1 MLYGRTQI
9 NLQEGGRNGGPAR
22 FLVLSTPLSLSL
34 SLSLFLTPLPHLPA
48 TPFLTQRYGREIR
61 RD

>member
-22 FLVLSTPLSLSL
+22 LLVLSTPLSL